1 MGSVFQALKD
11 GAARLEPCSDQ
22 ASKGMTG
29 CEELESVIPGFVV
42 KAE

>member
-1 MGSVFQALKD
+1 MGSVF
-11 GAARLEPCSDQ
+11 Q